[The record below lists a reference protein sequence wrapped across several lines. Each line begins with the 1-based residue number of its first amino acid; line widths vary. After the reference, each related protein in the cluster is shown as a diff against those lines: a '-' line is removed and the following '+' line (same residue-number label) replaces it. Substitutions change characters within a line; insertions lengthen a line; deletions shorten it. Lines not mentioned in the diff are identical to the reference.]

1 MRVLVLSTILL
12 ACCLAAQAQSPESD
26 KANVVLIY
34 IDNVGWGDLASYGNP
49 VIRTPN
55 MDRLAAQGVRLTDF
69 YIPSSSCS
77 PSRGALLT
85 GRYPDRNGL
94 THQLSVQENWS
105 GIGLPHSERLLPEIM
120 REHGYATAAFG
131 KWNIGF
137 AEGSRPTDRGFD
149 DFIGCISGNC
159 DYYTH
164 VYNGR
169 LDMHVGTE
177 PTRIEGYST
186 DIFADAAADFI
197 RRSADRPFF
206 LFVPFNAAHYPNRR
220 NKAEGQPFRWQA
232 PAEFFEVY
240 GYSPDTSV
248 AEEGY
253 RAVMTALD
261 AGVGRV
267 LQQLDSSG
275 LSERTLVMLASDNG
289 AWVGSRKPELE
300 VASNSP
306 FRSGRTSVYEGGVR
320 TPCIIRWPG
329 LLPANAVVREPL
341 VNMDLF
347 MLALRAAGIEA
358 PDDRII
364 DGRDPLP
371 VLRDGA
377 SSPHRN
383 IYFRYREISGLRQG
397 RWKLVRQS
405 PTAPLELYDL
415 RTDFGETRD
424 LAADRPALAQ
434 RLWNEF
440 SDWLADV
447 QQGH

>member
-1 MRVLVLSTILL
+1 MRALAHSTILL
-12 ACCLAAQAQSPESD
+12 ACCVAAQAQSPVRD
-26 KANVVLIY
+26 RTNVVLIY

-49 VIRTPN
+49 AIRTPN
-55 MDRLAAQGVRLTDF
+55 MDRLVAQGVRLTDF

-149 DFIGCISGNC
+149 EFIGCISGNC

-186 DIFADAAADFI
+186 DIFADAAVGFI

-206 LFVPFNAAHYPNRR
+206 LFVPFNAAHYPNRK
-220 NKAEGQPFRWQA
+220 NKAAGQLFRWQA
-232 PAEFFEVY
+232 PSEFFEIY

-267 LQQLDSSG
+267 LQQLDTSG

-289 AWVGSRKPELE
+289 AWVGSRRPELE
-300 VASNSP
+300 VASNAP
-306 FRSGRTSVYEGGVR
+306 FRSGRTSLYEGGVR

-329 LLPANAVVREPL
+329 LLPANTVVREPL

-358 PDDRII
+358 PDDRVI

-377 SSPHRN
+377 RSPHRN
-383 IYFRYREISGLRQG
+383 IYFRYRDIGGLRQG

-405 PTAPLELYDL
+405 PTDPLELYDL
-415 RTDFGETRD
+415 HGDFAESRD
-424 LAADRPALAQ
+424 LAAARPALAQ
-434 RLWNEF
+434 QLWSEF
-440 SDWLADV
+440 SDWLADAR
-447 QQGH
+447 QGH

>member
-1 MRVLVLSTILL
+1 MRILAHSTILL
-12 ACCLAAQAQSPESD
+12 ACCFAAQAQSPVRD
-26 KANVVLIY
+26 RTNVVLIY

-49 VIRTPN
+49 AIRTPN

-149 DFIGCISGNC
+149 EFIGCISGNC

-186 DIFADAAADFI
+186 DIFADAAVGFI

-206 LFVPFNAAHYPNRR
+206 LFVPFNAAHYPNRK
-220 NKAEGQPFRWQA
+220 NKAAGQLFRWQA
-232 PAEFFEVY
+232 PAEFFEIY

-275 LSERTLVMLASDNG
+275 LSERTLVVLASDNG

-300 VASNSP
+300 VASNAP

-329 LLPANAVVREPL
+329 LLPANTVVREPL

-377 SSPHRN
+377 RSPHRN
-383 IYFRYREISGLRQG
+383 IYFRYRDIGGLRQG

-405 PTAPLELYDL
+405 PTSPLELYDL
-415 RTDFGETRD
+415 QGDLAESRD

-434 RLWNEF
+434 QLWSEF
-440 SDWLADV
+440 SDWLADAR
-447 QQGH
+447 QGH

>member
-1 MRVLVLSTILL
+1 MRVLTQSTILV
-12 ACCLAAQAQSPESD
+12 ACCLAAQAQSPGRD
-26 KANVVLIY
+26 RANVVLIY

-49 VIRTPN
+49 AIRTPN

-105 GIGLPHSERLLPEIM
+105 GVGLPHSEKLLPEIM

-149 DFIGCISGNC
+149 EFIGCISGNC

-206 LFVPFNAAHYPNRR
+206 LFVPFNAAHCPNRK
-220 NKAEGQPFRWQA
+220 NKAAGEPFRWQA
-232 PAEFFEVY
+232 PAEFFEAY

-261 AGVGRV
+261 AGIGRV
-267 LQQLDSSG
+267 LQQLDASG
-275 LSERTLVMLASDNG
+275 LSERTLVVLASDNG
-289 AWVGSRKPELE
+289 GWVGSRKPELE
-300 VASNSP
+300 VSSNAP
-306 FRSGRTSVYEGGVR
+306 FRSGRTSLYEGGVR

-383 IYFRYREISGLRQG
+383 IYFRYRNIGGLRQG

-405 PTAPLELYDL
+405 PADPLELYDL
-415 RTDFGETRD
+415 QTDFAESRD
-424 LAADRPALAQ
+424 LAADQPALAQ
-434 RLWNEF
+434 RLWKEF
-440 SDWLADV
+440 SDWLADAR
-447 QQGH
+447 QGH

>member
-1 MRVLVLSTILL
+1 MRVLAHSTILL

-26 KANVVLIY
+26 RANVVLIY

-49 VIRTPN
+49 AILTPN

-105 GIGLPHSERLLPEIM
+105 GVGLPHSERLLPEIM

-137 AEGSRPTDRGFD
+137 ADGSRPTDRGFD
-149 DFIGCISGNC
+149 EFIGCISGNC

-177 PTRIEGYST
+177 PARIEGYST
-186 DIFADAAADFI
+186 DIFASAAADFI
-197 RRSADRPFF
+197 RRSANRPFF
-206 LFVPFNAAHYPNRR
+206 LFVPFNAAHCPNRR
-220 NKAEGQPFRWQA
+220 NKAEGQLVRWQA
-232 PAEFFEVY
+232 PSEFFEAY

-248 AEEGY
+248 PEEGY

-267 LQQLDSSG
+267 LQQLDTSG
-275 LSERTLVMLASDNG
+275 LSERTLVILASDNG
-289 AWVGSRKPELE
+289 GWVGSRKPELE
-300 VASNSP
+300 VASNAP

-347 MLALRAAGIEA
+347 MLALRAAGIQSPA
-358 PDDRII
+358 DRII

-371 VLRDGA
+371 TLRDGA
-377 SSPHRN
+377 KSPHRN
-383 IYFRYREISGLRQG
+383 IYFRYRDISGLRQG

-405 PTAPLELYDL
+405 PAAPLELYDL
-415 RTDFGETRD
+415 QTDFRESRD

-434 RLWNEF
+434 RLWREF
-440 SDWLADV
+440 SDWLAEAR
-447 QQGH
+447 QGH

>member
-1 MRVLVLSTILL
+1 MRVLARCVVLLL
-12 ACCLAAQAQSPESD
+12 ACFAAQAQAPGNERT
-26 KANVVLIY
+26 NVVLIY
-34 IDNVGWGDLASYGNP
+34 IDNVGWGDLACYGNP
-49 VIRTPN
+49 VTRTPN
-55 MDRLAAQGVRLTDF
+55 MDRLASQGVRLTDF

-94 THQLSVQENWS
+94 MHQLSVQENWT

-120 REHGYATAAFG
+120 REHGYATALFG

-149 DFIGCISGNC
+149 EFIGCISGNC

-177 PTRIEGYST
+177 PKRVEGYST
-186 DIFADAAADFI
+186 DIFADSAVDFI
-197 RRSADRPFF
+197 RRSSDRPFF
-206 LFVPFNAAHYPNRR
+206 LFVPFNAAHYPNRK
-220 NKAEGQPFRWQA
+220 NKAAGQPFLWQA

-240 GYSPDTSV
+240 GYSPSTTV
-248 AEEGY
+248 TEEGY

-261 AGVGRV
+261 AGVGRI
-267 LQQLDSSG
+267 LQQLDTSG
-275 LSERTLVMLASDNG
+275 LTERTLVMLASDNG
-289 AWVGSRKPELE
+289 AWVGPRRPELE
-300 VASNSP
+300 VASNAP
-306 FRSGRTSVYEGGVR
+306 FRDGRTSLYEGGVR

-329 LLPANAVVREPL
+329 RLPANAVVREPL

-347 MLALRAAGIEA
+347 MLALRAVGIDA
-358 PDDRII
+358 PSDRTI

-377 SSPHRN
+377 ASPHRN
-383 IYFRYREISGLRQG
+383 IYFRYRGISGLRQG

-405 PTAPLELYDL
+405 ESAPLELYDL
-415 RTDFGETRD
+415 QTDFAETRD
-424 LAADRPALAQ
+424 LADERPALAQ
-434 RLWNEF
+434 QLWSEF
-440 SDWLADV
+440 SDWLADAR
-447 QQGH
+447 QGH

>member
-1 MRVLVLSTILL
+1 MRVLTQSTILV
-12 ACCLAAQAQSPESD
+12 ACCLAAQAQSPGRD
-26 KANVVLIY
+26 RANVVLIY

-49 VIRTPN
+49 AIRTPN

-105 GIGLPHSERLLPEIM
+105 GVGLPHSEKLLPEIM

-149 DFIGCISGNC
+149 EFIGCISGNC

-206 LFVPFNAAHYPNRR
+206 LFVPFNAAHCPNRK
-220 NKAEGQPFRWQA
+220 NKAAGEPFRWKA
-232 PAEFFEVY
+232 PAEFFEAY

-267 LQQLDSSG
+267 LQQLDASG
-275 LSERTLVMLASDNG
+275 LSERTLVVLASDNG
-289 AWVGSRKPELE
+289 GWVGSRKPELE
-300 VASNSP
+300 VSSNAP
-306 FRSGRTSVYEGGVR
+306 FRSGRTSLYEGGVR

-383 IYFRYREISGLRQG
+383 IYFRYRNIGGLRQG

-405 PTAPLELYDL
+405 PADPLELYDL
-415 RTDFGETRD
+415 QTDFAESRD
-424 LAADRPALAQ
+424 LAADQPALAQ
-434 RLWNEF
+434 RLWKEF
-440 SDWLADV
+440 SDWLADAR
-447 QQGH
+447 QGH

>member
-1 MRVLVLSTILL
+1 MLARSVVLLL
-12 ACCLAAQAQSPESD
+12 ACFAAQAQTPGSERT
-26 KANVVLIY
+26 NVVLIY
-34 IDNVGWGDLASYGNP
+34 IDNVGWGDLACYGNP

-55 MDRLAAQGVRLTDF
+55 MDRLASQGVRLTDF

-94 THQLSVQENWS
+94 THQLSVQENWT

-120 REHGYATAAFG
+120 GGHGYATALFG

-149 DFIGCISGNC
+149 EFIGCISGNC

-169 LDMHVGTE
+169 LDLHVGTE
-177 PTRIEGYST
+177 PKRVEGYST
-186 DIFADAAADFI
+186 DIFADAAVDFI
-197 RRSADRPFF
+197 RRSSDRPFF
-206 LFVPFNAAHYPNRR
+206 LFVPFNAAHYPNRK
-220 NKAEGQPFRWQA
+220 NKAAGQPFLWQA
-232 PAEFFEVY
+232 PAKFFEVY
-240 GYSPDTSV
+240 GYSPSTTV
-248 AEEGY
+248 TEEGY

-261 AGVGRV
+261 AGVGRI
-267 LQQLDSSG
+267 LQQLDTSG
-275 LSERTLVMLASDNG
+275 LTERTLVMLASDNG
-289 AWVGSRKPELE
+289 AWVGPRRPELE
-300 VASNSP
+300 VASNAP
-306 FRSGRTSVYEGGVR
+306 FRDGRTSVYEGGVR

-329 LLPANAVVREPL
+329 RLPANAVVREPL

-347 MLALRAAGIEA
+347 MLALRAAGIDA
-358 PDDRII
+358 PSDRTI

-377 SSPHRN
+377 GSPHRN
-383 IYFRYREISGLRQG
+383 IYFRYRGISGLRQG

-405 PTAPLELYDL
+405 ESAPLELYDL
-415 RTDFGETRD
+415 QTDFAEARD
-424 LAADRPALAQ
+424 LANERPALAQ
-434 RLWNEF
+434 QLWSEF
-440 SDWLADV
+440 SDWLTDA